1 MHSARWISRLLVV
14 AVAGWALTGCPSLSP
29 RAESPPSIDNA
40 DALARSGDLMGAGHM
55 YEALAGENSGSD
67 RNEYLFRAARAY
79 LSAHRPEEAARV
91 LATVEQGAFTGQQ
104 AVEKPLLDVDLALA
118 RGQGQ
123 QAWQRISS
131 IQE

>member
-29 RAESPPSIDNA
+29 RAESPPSVDNA

-67 RNEYLFRAARAY
+67 RDEYLFRAARVY

-91 LATVEQGAFTGQQ
+91 LAEVEPGNFTAQQ
-104 AVEKPLLDVDLALA
+104 AVEKP
-118 RGQGQ
+118 
-123 QAWQRISS
+123 
-131 IQE
+131 